1 MEKVRYLNTMNI
13 AFCLE
18 SSFNSG
24 GMERMLSVITN
35 ALAYLKS

>member
-1 MEKVRYLNTMNI
+1 MNI

-24 GMERMLSVITN
+24 GMERMLSVVAN
-35 ALAYLKS
+35 ALCTS